1 MNFSTRPSRR
11 SPLRTGA
18 AVAAAAGLLTL
29 GAPIASAHDAVIG
42 GDPADGA
49 TVSEF
54 PETVTLEFSAEPRE
68 GFNTFALSDVETE
81 EVLYSGEPAI
91 DGHMLTLE
99 IPEDID
105 PGAGDYRLGFQI
117 TSSDGHST
125 QGMTSFS
132 VVEEAATAATTAPAS
147 EPTSD
152 TAAEPAAEEA
162 EQDGLPSVPIWVI
175 IGLSALALI
184 AVVIMILRKGRMSRE
199 LDENADHPENI

>member
-29 GAPIASAHDAVIG
+29 GAPIAIAHDAVIG

-54 PETVTLEFSAEPRE
+54 PESVTLEFSAEPRE
-68 GFNTFALSDVETE
+68 GFNTFALSDAETE
-81 EVLYSGEPAI
+81 EVLFSGEPAI

-99 IPEDID
+99 IPEDVD
-105 PGAGDYRLGFQI
+105 PGAGDYRVGFQI

-132 VVEEAATAATTAPAS
+132 VAGDAATTAPAS
-147 EPTSD
+147 ETE
-152 TAAEPAAEEA
+152 AEAEAETETEEA
-162 EQDGLPSVPIWVI
+162 EQDGLPSVPAWVI

-199 LDENADHPENI
+199 LDENTDHPENI